1 MKVLSTER
9 LGLHGIS
16 YWIEDK
22 DQYIS
27 QVIDDGNHI
36 EDWAAVPTSNFK
48 NYDHFCG
55 VMGKFNPY
63 TVFMLKPIVIDK
75 LDFETMLGV
84 CNEFEKI
91 RRGDTSKG
99 GTTNAK

>member
-9 LGLHGIS
+9 LGLHKIS

-22 DQYIS
+22 NQYIHQIIS
-27 QVIDDGNHI
+27 DDGSI
-36 EDWAAVPTSNFK
+36 EDLTSVPTSDFK
-48 NYDHFCG
+48 DYDHFGG

-63 TVFMLKPIVIDK
+63 TVFMDPIVIDK

-84 CNEFEKI
+84 CDKFEKI
-91 RRGDTSKG
+91 QRENLKKIGV
-99 GTTNAK
+99 TNAS